1 MSYTCAYT
9 EAQVFV
15 GIEWVITQISAH
27 YFSVI
32 IIVVLSMQT
41 QDFQLQFRQQDFKIS
56 FLMALV
62 FPLVFFFLRETWHN
76 VAKYPQLFK
85 RKETFFSLL

>member
-41 QDFQLQFRQQDFKIS
+41 QNFQLQFRQQDFKIS

-62 FPLVFFFLRETWHN
+62 FLYFFFLRETWHN
-76 VAKYPQLFK
+76 VAKYPQLFQK
-85 RKETFFSLL
+85 KEDFYSLL

>member
-32 IIVVLSMQT
+32 ITVVLSMQT

-62 FPLVFFFLRETWHN
+62 FPLFFF
-76 VAKYPQLFK
+76 
-85 RKETFFSLL
+85 S